1 MIEREEA
8 HAPAQAA
15 DTCAEGRTGLGFH
28 GRFGRQPRVKA
39 IYGTATPSLTV
50 TEVGDSVRL
59 ELAGIARGEGRSLQD
74 AADALVDAVLRL
86 ATAVRSNGVRVT
98 PEVPGD
104 VELFDYLYQ
113 LGELAAAGGD
123 VRQRL
128 FG

>member
-1 MIEREEA
+1 M
-8 HAPAQAA
+8 
-15 DTCAEGRTGLGFH
+15 
-28 GRFGRQPRVKA
+28 
-39 IYGTATPSLTV
+39 YGTATPSLTV

>member
-1 MIEREEA
+1 M
-8 HAPAQAA
+8 
-15 DTCAEGRTGLGFH
+15 
-28 GRFGRQPRVKA
+28 
-39 IYGTATPSLTV
+39 YGTATPSLTV
-50 TEVGDSVRL
+50 TEVGDCVRL

-86 ATAVRSNGVRVT
+86 ATAIRSTGVRVT
-98 PEVPGD
+98 PEVPGSL
-104 VELFDYLYQ
+104 ELIEYLHE